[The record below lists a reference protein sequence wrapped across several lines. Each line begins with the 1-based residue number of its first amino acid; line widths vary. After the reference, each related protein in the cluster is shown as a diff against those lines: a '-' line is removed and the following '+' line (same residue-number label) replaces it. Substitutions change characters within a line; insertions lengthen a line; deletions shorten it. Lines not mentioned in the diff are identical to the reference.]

1 MTERWGA
8 SPEEWAHW
16 KRLGLKA
23 DLLPVVSNPHAVIS
37 PSSKMKGLGKTPSLY
52 NHNDQVT
59 GFTDWTEHEATV
71 MNLEAW
77 AKVSDFGICIQ
88 TRRVRA
94 LDTDVPDEALAV
106 EISERFAELVG
117 LVLPIRWRENSG
129 KRLQAFICEDELHKR
144 VFRLPDGQGLVELL
158 ATGQQFI
165 ANGTHSSGVPY
176 QWLGGLPKAI
186 PEITREQLDAAW
198 AALVDEYAAPNS
210 ERRAERRDGAMLEDL
225 DVADP
230 VAEHLIEAWET
241 FGVERGMLYV
251 TCPWKAGHSS
261 DSGDTEA
268 AWLLA
273 GTSKYRHGHF
283 KCQHASCAGRKDA
296 EFFEAVGY
304 RPAKVDD
311 FEDLTQLA
319 ELYEQAGGALAAVS
333 PKAKPEQALPA
344 RPGLLPLPGFE
355 RDNMGRI
362 LLSLANITA
371 ALKAPQASG
380 CEVAFDEFRGELMI
394 AERPGQWKPLGD
406 ADAVRLRIKLEALG
420 FKDRIGKEIMRDALE
435 LVGDERRFD
444 SAIEWLTVVVPEWD
458 GVSRI
463 SRFLPD
469 YLATDDTPYT
479 RAVGRYA
486 WTAHAG
492 RVLEPGVKADM
503 VPVLVG
509 DQGLLKSS
517 GVAAIAPSL
526 DFFGEFTFD
535 NKEAD
540 NARKMRGCLV
550 GELGE
555 LRGLQTKDRE
565 SILAWI
571 VRRFEAW
578 TPKFKEYETKFMRR
592 LLLWGSTNDDGFLG
606 DPTGER
612 RWLPAK
618 VNGRAR
624 ITDIVRDRLQLWAEA
639 RDTFLV
645 DGVLWAEAEALA
657 KAEHGK
663 FKQEDAWAA
672 RVARWLDEED
682 ENGVSPRTSG
692 NLLADDVLVHCV
704 GVNVSQ
710 IKKSDQMRIAGVL
723 KQLGM
728 KKVLKRV
735 PTSKKAVTTGL
746 QPPSKVWVDGASD
759 QPDDDGV

>member
-1 MTERWGA
+1 M
-8 SPEEWAHW
+8 
-16 KRLGLKA
+16 
-23 DLLPVVSNPHAVIS
+23 
-37 PSSKMKGLGKTPSLY
+37 
-52 NHNDQVT
+52 
-59 GFTDWTEHEATV
+59 
-71 MNLEAW
+71 
-77 AKVSDFGICIQ
+77 
-88 TRRVRA
+88 
-94 LDTDVPDEALAV
+94 
-106 EISERFAELVG
+106 
-117 LVLPIRWRENSG
+117 
-129 KRLQAFICEDELHKR
+129 
-144 VFRLPDGQGLVELL
+144 
-158 ATGQQFI
+158 
-165 ANGTHSSGVPY
+165 
-176 QWLGGLPKAI
+176 
-186 PEITREQLDAAW
+186 
-198 AALVDEYAAPNS
+198 
-210 ERRAERRDGAMLEDL
+210 
-225 DVADP
+225 
-230 VAEHLIEAWET
+230 
-241 FGVERGMLYV
+241 
-251 TCPWKAGHSS
+251 
-261 DSGDTEA
+261 
-268 AWLLA
+268 
-273 GTSKYRHGHF
+273 
-283 KCQHASCAGRKDA
+283 
-296 EFFEAVGY
+296 
-304 RPAKVDD
+304 
-311 FEDLTQLA
+311 
-319 ELYEQAGGALAAVS
+319 
-333 PKAKPEQALPA
+333 
-344 RPGLLPLPGFE
+344 
-355 RDNMGRI
+355 
-362 LLSLANITA
+362 
-371 ALKAPQASG
+371 
-380 CEVAFDEFRGELMI
+380 
-394 AERPGQWKPLGD
+394 
-406 ADAVRLRIKLEALG
+406 
-420 FKDRIGKEIMRDALE
+420 
-435 LVGDERRFD
+435 GDERRFD

-492 RVLEPGVKADM
+492 RILEPGVKADM

-578 TPKFKEYETKFMRR
+578 TPKFKEYETKFLRR